1 VKGHAEVVEYLV
13 GQYVALARANEG
25 TREDVVELLDRAD
38 QRGRTA
44 LWDACR
50 FGHLDVVR
58 VLLGAGADP
67 SVQNDEGLD
76 ALAIAQSVRQ
86 RSSDCMLRQP
96 AG

>member
-1 VKGHAEVVEYLV
+1 MKGHAEVVEYLV

-58 VLLGAGADP
+58 ALLGAGADP

-76 ALAIAQSVRQ
+76 ALAIAQSVR
-86 RSSDCMLRQP
+86 
-96 AG
+96 